1 MVAIRKKA
9 IVDAMTSQSPT
20 VTVIIPTYNSSGTLK
35 ISLESVLRQYFSDF
49 EVWVV
54 GDGCS
59 DDSEAIVASFND
71 GRVHWMNLPVNSGTP
86 SAPRNEGLRRARG
99 QYIAYLGHDDLW
111 FPWHL
116 SELVD
121 CIERSKTDFVY
132 SMGVL
137 LGPEGIVGTF
147 SLPKRLWHT
156 SEPASPSN
164 WLHRKSLIDTMGLW
178 SLRMRMGDDM
188 DFLRRIFVANAQL
201 GFRRQLSVL
210 KYPANLWHM
219 YSRASH
225 FPQQKHMEAICN
237 DPEAFR
243 LELLLDIAAHMSRH
257 MKLLR
262 QYKGRVSKLVQGLIR
277 FALDM
282 YGRNHWPANS
292 LCYWW
297 WRRKAGLI
305 KYQRKVSN
313 QEAHGKFMS

>member
-1 MVAIRKKA
+1 
-9 IVDAMTSQSPT
+9 MTSQSPT
-20 VTVIIPTYNSSGTLK
+20 ITVIIPTYNSSGTLK
-35 ISLESVLRQYFSDF
+35 FSLETVLRQYFSDF

-54 GDGCS
+54 GDGCN

-71 GRVHWMNLPVNSGTP
+71 ARVHWVNFPVNSGTP

-99 QYIAYLGHDDLW
+99 RYIAYLGHDDLW

-121 CIERSKTDFVY
+121 CIERDKNDFVY
-132 SMGVL
+132 SLGAL
-137 LGPEGIVGTF
+137 LGPKGIVGTF

-164 WLHRKSLIDTMGLW
+164 WLHRKSLTDVIGLW
-178 SLRMRMGDDM
+178 SLRTRMGDDM
-188 DFLRRIFVANAQL
+188 DFLHRILLANARL
-201 GFRRQLSVL
+201 DFRRQLSVL

-219 YSRASH
+219 YSRVSH
-225 FPQQKHMEAICN
+225 FPQKEHVEAMRS
-237 DPEAFR
+237 DPEALR
-243 LELLLDIAAHMSRH
+243 LELLLDIATVMSRH

-262 QYKGRVSKLVQGLIR
+262 HYKGRISRALQELIR
-277 FALDM
+277 FGLDM

-297 WRRKAGLI
+297 WRRKAGLTAS
-305 KYQRKVSN
+305 QRNGSHHENNDTSMK
-313 QEAHGKFMS
+313 